1 MGLLDRFK
9 DKAGDLVQGAKD
21 KVTDAT
27 GVDTDKLLDAAD
39 NVVEAGHALSDA
51 AESLKDGKSDS

>member
-9 DKAGDLVQGAKD
+9 DKAGDLVEGAKD
-21 KVTDAT
+21 KVSDVT

-39 NVVEAGHALSDA
+39 NVMEAGHALSEA
-51 AESLKDGKSDS
+51 ADSFKDSKSES